1 MAHYAFIN
9 ENNRVTYVIVGK
21 NENEDGIDW
30 EQHYG
35 EVMGMMCKRCSYN
48 TIGGIHK
55 DGGTPFRKNYPADG
69 YIYDEERDAFYPEQP
84 FPSWTLNEST
94 CLWDAP
100 VPRPEDNKKYRWNES
115 ILNWEEI
122 VIA

>member
-30 EQHYG
+30 EQYYS
-35 EVMGMMCKRCSYN
+35 EVMGMKCKRCSYN
-48 TIGGIHK
+48 TVGGIHRN
-55 DGGTPFRKNYPADG
+55 DEMPFRKNYPGEG
-69 YIYDEERDAFYPEQP
+69 YIYDESRDAFYPERP
-84 FPSWTLNEST
+84 YPTWTLNETT

-100 VPRPEDNKKYRWNES
+100 TPRPEDDKKYRWNES
-115 ILNWEEI
+115 IVNWEEI
-122 VIA
+122 IIE

>member
-21 NENEDGIDW
+21 EENEGGIDW

-35 EVMGMMCKRCSYN
+35 EVIKMKCKRCSYN

-55 DGGTPFRKNYPADG
+55 NGGTPFRKNYPGEG
-69 YIYDEERDAFYPEQP
+69 YIYDESKDAFYPEQP
-84 FPSWTLNEST
+84 FTSWIFNEET
-94 CLWDAP
+94 CLWEPPIEKPND
-100 VPRPEDNKKYRWNES
+100 DKKYRWNES
-115 ILNWEEI
+115 VLNWEEI
-122 VIA
+122 GIS

>member
-21 NENEDGIDW
+21 NENEDRIDW

-84 FPSWTLNEST
+84 FPSWTLNEDT
-94 CLWDAP
+94 CLWESP
-100 VPRPEDNKKYRWNES
+100 VPRPEDDKKYLWNES